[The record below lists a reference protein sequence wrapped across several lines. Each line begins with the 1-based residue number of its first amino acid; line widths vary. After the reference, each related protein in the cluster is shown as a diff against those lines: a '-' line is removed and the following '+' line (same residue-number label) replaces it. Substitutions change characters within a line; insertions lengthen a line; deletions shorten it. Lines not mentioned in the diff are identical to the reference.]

1 MNHFIFFHRKKAAAD
16 LSRRPSSVSH
26 RTFLRTT
33 FFGPLDSFLT
43 VGSTTGAWRVGF
55 RAQLRSTWLG
65 WVKIPKNVFRVPSL
79 LWLLSSVKEKREN
92 SKSVCV
98 CVAVD
103 ILHRGSNSHAA
114 GFAVSTHGWSSSNG
128 KLKSLQ
134 KWWGSW
140 VRMGN
145 DSATTIHRIVNFA
158 IILANTI
165 EIMSVNLGGRLRGSY
180 RPC

>member
-98 CVAVD
+98 CVWQSTFSTEVQTLMPRDSQYRLTGEVRATESWSRCKND
-103 ILHRGSNSHAA
+103 GEA
-114 GFAVSTHGWSSSNG
+114 GFVWVMIPQQRFTE
-128 KLKSLQ
+128 SL
-134 KWWGSW
+134 
-140 VRMGN
+140 
-145 DSATTIHRIVNFA
+145 
-158 IILANTI
+158 ILQ
-165 EIMSVNLGGRLRGSY
+165 LY
-180 RPC
+180 